1 MSVENLQDGEYELFI
16 RGMKDYT
23 ITIKVHQGA
32 FLSNMENIMLKKSC
46 IQEIV
51 TQSRVLRIYDT
62 LIKDDQV
69 DLTLVDFDK
78 KTRVHLMATNF
89 VTPNH
94 DLMLSQLMAQ
104 VQNQIGTSTF
114 NFAVW
119 KNLLM
124 SNRELSDEYRYVFDR
139 ALAERNLG
147 NSLDR
152 PSLLNKRLFN
162 RKTELE

>member
-1 MSVENLQDGEYELFI
+1 
-16 RGMKDYT
+16 
-23 ITIKVHQGA
+23 
-32 FLSNMENIMLKKSC
+32 
-46 IQEIV
+46 
-51 TQSRVLRIYDT
+51 
-62 LIKDDQV
+62 
-69 DLTLVDFDK
+69 
-78 KTRVHLMATNF
+78 
-89 VTPNH
+89 
-94 DLMLSQLMAQ
+94 MLSSLQAMI
-104 VQNQIGTSTF
+104 QNQIGTSTF